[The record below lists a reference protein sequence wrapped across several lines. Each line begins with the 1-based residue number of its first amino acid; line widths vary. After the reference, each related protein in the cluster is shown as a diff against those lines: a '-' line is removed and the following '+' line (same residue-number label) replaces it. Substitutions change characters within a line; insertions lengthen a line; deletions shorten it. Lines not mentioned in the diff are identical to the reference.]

1 MRIVSLLF
9 KSPEINPS
17 NCKALSIPV
26 LNPFDKYGRV
36 FTFSWLGFTVAFLSW
51 YAFPPLVGLSPSLIQ
66 NKAYHGIQL
75 TVTIRQD
82 LHMTQEQVA
91 NSNIV
96 ALLATYVHRPNDHN
110 KTDYWFNSSLLVRFI
125 AGPLCDRFG
134 PRLVFVGLLL
144 CGSIPTAMA
153 GLVTNPRGLIVLR
166 FFVGILGGTFVPC
179 QVWCT
184 GFFDKKI
191 VGTANSL
198 AGGWG
203 NAGGGIT

>member
-1 MRIVSLLF
+1 MSEV
-9 KSPEINPS
+9 EI
-17 NCKALSIPV
+17 
-26 LNPFDKYGRV
+26 
-36 FTFSWLGFTVAFLSW
+36 
-51 YAFPPLVGLSPSLIQ
+51 
-66 NKAYHGIQL
+66 
-75 TVTIRQD
+75 
-82 LHMTQEQVA
+82 A

-96 ALLATYVHRPNDHN
+96 ALLATYGTAFSPARIRRERSD
-110 KTDYWFNSSLLVRFI
+110 SSRFLVRFI

-144 CGSIPTAMA
+144 AGSIPTALA
-153 GLVTNPRGLIVLR
+153 GLVTNPNGLMALR

-179 QVWCT
+179 QVWVT

-198 AGGWG
+198 AAGWG